1 MSSLI
6 KGIWMFIPYLFYL
19 QFSSYSHTTNTS
31 NAGIYVTLSEV
42 SMVNVVYTFKHL
54 ICRTDHEYN
63 APMGSGPCLPPKVCL
78 CVPEKLFSVRLQ
90 TFWMVALVIWSVP
103 TGSVRSLIWDPS
115 VLSLLLVLSAKLLVF
130 ALSEGCPWWCKWLW
144 AKLMYIQNVLTN
156 LHCPK
161 YGWET
166 LK

>member
-1 MSSLI
+1 MRHWTCSTSNAN
-6 KGIWMFIPYLFYL
+6 
-19 QFSSYSHTTNTS
+19 SYSHTTNTS
-31 NAGIYVTLSEV
+31 TAVIYETMTHIPTTSGLQLE
-42 SMVNVVYTFKHL
+42 YL
-54 ICRTDHEYN
+54 ICRTAYEYN
-63 APMGSGPCLPPKVCL
+63 VRTPYGPCTPSEVGLCL
-78 CVPEKLFSVRLQ
+78 PEKLPIVRLQ
-90 TFWMVALVIWSVP
+90 TFWIVALVNWSAP
-103 TGSVRSLIWDPS
+103 IGSVRGLVWDPS